1 MAYKRALCR
10 ECPKPW
16 PNVIDNRDSEQIFI
30 GGYRRNDP
38 DSFTWI
44 SAMDARGHGKT
55 GRLFFLGERKQ
66 VFFVP
71 GIGI

>member
-1 MAYKRALCR
+1 MAYNRALCR

-30 GGYRRNDP
+30 GGYPRHNP
-38 DSFTWI
+38 DWFARI

-55 GRLFFLGERKQ
+55 GRLVFLHERKH
-66 VFFVP
+66 VFFVQD
-71 GIGI
+71 ISI